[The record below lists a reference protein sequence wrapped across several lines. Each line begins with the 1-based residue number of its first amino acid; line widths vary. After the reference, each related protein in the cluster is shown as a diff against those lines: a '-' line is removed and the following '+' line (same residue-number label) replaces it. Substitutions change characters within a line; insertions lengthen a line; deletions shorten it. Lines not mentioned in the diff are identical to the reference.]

1 MTLNETFA
9 MRFADRPALLS
20 PLRANCVEACL
31 RGLASHADLSKLLD
45 AQTASSAQMNSD
57 DDYWPDQDD
66 WMAAYRPY
74 IVKDGVLQI
83 PVKGVL
89 LHDFGY
95 QLGSWATGYNYIQKA
110 MERGLADFSV
120 KGIALVI
127 DSPGGMVAGCFELVD
142 KLAAASKEK
151 PMKAYAFEDAYS
163 AAFAIAC
170 APGKGNLIIS
180 RTGGC
185 GSVGVVTSHL
195 DVSGA
200 MEQMGYKI
208 TFIHAGK
215 HKVDGNAYEALKPE
229 VKARIQAQIDEMY
242 DIFVASVAKNREMAE
257 KDVRAT
263 EALCYSASEA
273 IEVGFADKIGSL
285 DVELAEFSAALK
297 PDAGDTFMSQATQ
310 AAAAATN
317 EQLAAARA
325 EGKAEGIA
333 EGTKAGATAER
344 ARISAVLAL
353 PAAAKKQK
361 AAMKFATKTN
371 LSVEEIT
378 ELLEDSAEDAP
389 AAAAASPK
397 GVAFAKAMDESG
409 NPNPGVD
416 GEQED
421 EPTAKKILR
430 SAGKLRRDGKKK

>member
-31 RGLASHADLSKLLD
+31 RGLASHSDLTKLLD
-45 AQTASSAQMNSD
+45 AQTAASAQANSND
-57 DDYWPDQDD
+57 DFWPDEDS
-66 WMAAYRPY
+66 WMAAYKPY

-89 LHDFGY
+89 LHDFAY
-95 QLGSWATGYNYIQKA
+95 QLGSWATGYNYIAKA
-110 MERGLADFSV
+110 LERGLADWAV

-142 KLAAASKEK
+142 KIAEARKEK
-151 PMKAYAFEDAYS
+151 PIKAFAFEDAYS
-163 AAFAIAC
+163 AAYAIA
-170 APGKGNLIIS
+170 AGAGKGNLTVS
-180 RTGGC
+180 RTGGV

-263 EALCYSASEA
+263 EALCYSATESL
-273 IEVGFADKIGSL
+273 EVGFADKIGSL
-285 DVELAEFSAALK
+285 DVELAEFSAALQ

-310 AAAAATN
+310 AAAAATS

-333 EGTKAGATAER
+333 EGTKTGATAER
-344 ARISAVLAL
+344 ARIAAILAL

-361 AAMKFATKTN
+361 AALKFATKLDATPEAI
-371 LSVEEIT
+371 S
-378 ELLEDSAEDAP
+378 ELLED
-389 AAAAASPK
+389 AA
-397 GVAFAKAMDESG
+397 
-409 NPNPGVD
+409 
-416 GEQED
+416 ED
-421 EPTAKKILR
+421 EPAAKGTAPARGAAFATAMDATGNANPGADGEPADEPTSKKILR
-430 SAGKLRRDGKKK
+430 SAGKLGAKKK